1 MEVKLT
7 RSSGGIV
14 LSERG
19 EVALVRHRVS
29 NGSWLFPKGHVEDGE
44 DDEAAARREIAEEA
58 GLTDLEYIDDLG
70 SYERYHLLPDG
81 TEDLSELK
89 TIQMFLFVAPRGAM
103 PSPSAEMD
111 GARWVPL
118 RQVGTEIGS
127 VGDRAWFARVFP
139 RVLEAVRRD

>member
-19 EVALVRHRVS
+19 EVALVRHRIS
-29 NGSWLFPKGHVEDGE
+29 NGAWLFPKGHLDEGE

-70 SYERYHLLPDG
+70 SYERNHLLPDG
-81 TEDLSELK
+81 TPDPTELK
-89 TIQMFLFVAPRGAM
+89 TIQMFLFAAPPGSM

-118 RQVGTEIGS
+118 TQVANEIGS
-127 VGDRAWFARVFP
+127 AGDRAWFARIYP
-139 RVLEAVRRD
+139 RIREAVQRD

>member
-19 EVALVRHRVS
+19 EVALVRHRIS
-29 NGSWLFPKGHVEDGE
+29 NGSWLFPKGHLEEGE

-58 GLTDLEYIDDLG
+58 GLTNLEYIDDLG

-81 TEDLSELK
+81 TEDLTELK
-89 TIQMFLFVAPRGAM
+89 TIQMFLFTATPGSI
-103 PSPSAEMD
+103 PFPSAEMD

-118 RQVGTEIGS
+118 TQVASEIGS
-127 VGDRAWFARVFP
+127 VGDRAWFARTYT
-139 RVLEAVRRD
+139 RVREAVQRD